1 MKLLQTLTLTIS
13 VSIAIST
20 PQSRP
25 PRPPRPDELAGL
37 SNSNG
42 GKKRPPP
49 PPGSS
54 IGVLIQPA
62 SAVTSSSDKNSQT
75 VGLGNRR
82 WIWDDNCKNDRPP
95 FQLGQWVQAN
105 YIDCPIAFEDPEF
118 DFHDNFC
125 K

>member
-1 MKLLQTLTLTIS
+1 MKLLQTLTLTIL

-25 PRPPRPDELAGL
+25 PRPPRPDELAG
-37 SNSNG
+37 SSVSNG

-49 PPGSS
+49 PPG
-54 IGVLIQPA
+54 LIQA
-62 SAVTSSSDKNSQT
+62 TAGAAFTGSDYENTNK
-75 VGLGNRR
+75 R
-82 WIWDDNCKNDRPP
+82 WILDVNCKNDRPP
-95 FQLGQWVQAN
+95 FQLGRWVQVN

-125 K
+125 E

>member
-1 MKLLQTLTLTIS
+1 MKLLQTLSLTIL

-25 PRPPRPDELAGL
+25 PRPPRPDELAG
-37 SNSNG
+37 SSVSNG

-49 PPGSS
+49 PPGS
-54 IGVLIQPA
+54 GGLIQA
-62 SAVTSSSDKNSQT
+62 TAGAAVTENT
-75 VGLGNRR
+75 NRR
-82 WIWDDNCKNDRPP
+82 WIWDENCRNDRPP
-95 FQLGQWVQAN
+95 FQLGRWVQVN
-105 YIDCPIAFEDPEF
+105 YTDCPIAFEDPEF